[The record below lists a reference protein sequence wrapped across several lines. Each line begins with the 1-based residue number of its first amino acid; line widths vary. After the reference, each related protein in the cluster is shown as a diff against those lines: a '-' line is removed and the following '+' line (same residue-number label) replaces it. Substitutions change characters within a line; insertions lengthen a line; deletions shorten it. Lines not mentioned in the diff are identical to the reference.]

1 MTTTIREFL
10 KMTKPSTSPAD
21 KLLDSIFVILFDG
34 FKQHFQLSVENYVTI
49 DDFFDDF
56 SKQNPAH
63 TFVKDWFLNTGV
75 NCIKKI
81 NTEISIIDEIE
92 AFLEFEKVTLE
103 IDVYEGTRN
112 DFLFAI
118 TETLPS
124 IGDFITSFY
133 EEDLYTVPLT
143 HEEINLS
150 LPSCPTDYTR
160 SQFQINIAENTWSSA
175 HSTTSSASKDAGLL
189 LYA

>member
-1 MTTTIREFL
+1 MTTTIRKFM
-10 KMTKPSTSPAD
+10 KMTTSSTSYAD
-21 KLLDSIFVILFDG
+21 ELLDSIFVILFDG
-34 FKQHFQLSVENYVTI
+34 FKQHFQISIENYVTI
-49 DDFFDDF
+49 DDFFTDF

-63 TFVKDWFLNTGV
+63 AFVKDWFSDTGI
-75 NCIKKI
+75 NCIKQI
-81 NTEISIIDEIE
+81 DTEISIVDEID

-124 IGDFITSFY
+124 ISDFITSFY
-133 EEDLYTVPLT
+133 EENLYTVPLT

-150 LPSCPTDYTR
+150 LPSCSTDYIK
-160 SQFQINIAENTWSSA
+160 SQFQINIAENTWSST